1 MAHFAEIDS
10 NSLVLR
16 VVVVSN
22 ADTALADGKETES
35 IGIAHCQ
42 KLFGGTWVQTSYNG
56 NFRKNYAG
64 VGSTYDSTRNAFYS
78 PKPFNSWVLNES
90 TCVWEAP
97 VALPSDSGE
106 GDPPKMYRWDED
118 STSWV
123 VEE

>member
-56 NFRKNYAG
+56 KFRKNYAG

-106 GDPPKMYRWDED
+106 GDPPKMYKWDED

-123 VEE
+123 VDE

>member
-22 ADTALADGKETES
+22 ADTALADGKETEC

>member
-97 VALPSDSGE
+97 VSMPSDAGE

>member
-1 MAHFAEIDS
+1 MAHFAEL
-10 NSLVLR
+10 NSDNIVLR
-16 VVVVSN
+16 VVVVANS
-22 ADTALADGKETES
+22 DTATEDGTENES
-35 IGIAHCQ
+35 IGVLFCQ

-90 TCVWEAP
+90 TCFWEAP

-106 GDPPKMYRWDED
+106 GDPPKMYKWDED

-123 VEE
+123 VDE

>member
-56 NFRKNYAG
+56 KFRKNYAG

-97 VALPSDSGE
+97 VALPSDSGK
-106 GDPPKMYRWDED
+106 GDPPKMYKWDED

>member
-56 NFRKNYAG
+56 KFRKNYAG

-90 TCVWEAP
+90 TCFWEAP

-106 GDPPKMYRWDED
+106 GDPPKMYKWDED

-123 VEE
+123 VDE

>member
-1 MAHFAEIDS
+1 MAHFAEL
-10 NSLVLR
+10 NSDNIVLR
-16 VVVVSN
+16 VVVVANS
-22 ADTALADGKETES
+22 DTATEDGTENES
-35 IGIAHCQ
+35 IGVLFCQ

-106 GDPPKMYRWDED
+106 GDPPKMYKWDED

-123 VEE
+123 VDE

>member
-1 MAHFAEIDS
+1 MAHFAEL
-10 NSLVLR
+10 NSDNIVLR
-16 VVVVSN
+16 VVVVANS
-22 ADTALADGKETES
+22 DTATEDGTENES
-35 IGIAHCQ
+35 IGVLFCQ

-97 VALPSDSGE
+97 VSMPSDAGE

>member
-56 NFRKNYAG
+56 KFRKNYAG

-106 GDPPKMYRWDED
+106 GDPPKMYKWDED

>member
-1 MAHFAEIDS
+1 MAHFAEL
-10 NSLVLR
+10 NSDNIVLR
-16 VVVVSN
+16 VVVVANS
-22 ADTALADGKETES
+22 DTATEDGTENES
-35 IGIAHCQ
+35 IGVLFCQ

>member
-90 TCVWEAP
+90 TCVWESP

-106 GDPPKMYRWDED
+106 GDPPKMYKWDED

>member
-56 NFRKNYAG
+56 KFRKNYAG

-90 TCVWEAP
+90 TCIWEAP
-97 VALPSDSGE
+97 VSMPSDAGE

>member
-1 MAHFAEIDS
+1 MAHFAEL
-10 NSLVLR
+10 NSDNIVLR
-16 VVVVSN
+16 VVVVANS
-22 ADTALADGKETES
+22 DTATEDGTENES
-35 IGIAHCQ
+35 IGVLFCQ

-106 GDPPKMYRWDED
+106 GDPPKMYKWDED

>member
-90 TCVWEAP
+90 TCIWEAP
-97 VALPSDSGE
+97 VSMPSDSGE
-106 GDPPKMYRWDED
+106 GDPPKMYKWDED

-123 VEE
+123 VDE

>member
-90 TCVWEAP
+90 TCFWEAP

-106 GDPPKMYRWDED
+106 GDPPKMYKWDED

-123 VEE
+123 VDE

>member
-106 GDPPKMYRWDED
+106 GDPPKMYKWDED

-123 VEE
+123 VDE

>member
-1 MAHFAEIDS
+1 M
-10 NSLVLR
+10 
-16 VVVVSN
+16 VVSN

-106 GDPPKMYRWDED
+106 GDPPKMYKWDED

>member
-56 NFRKNYAG
+56 KFRKNYAG

>member
-90 TCVWEAP
+90 TCIWEAP
-97 VALPSDSGE
+97 VSMPSDAGE
-106 GDPPKMYRWDED
+106 GDPPKMYKWDED

-123 VEE
+123 VDE

>member
-64 VGSTYDSTRNAFYS
+64 VGSTYDST
-78 PKPFNSWVLNES
+78 
-90 TCVWEAP
+90 
-97 VALPSDSGE
+97 
-106 GDPPKMYRWDED
+106 
-118 STSWV
+118 SWV

>member
-1 MAHFAEIDS
+1 MAHFAEL
-10 NSLVLR
+10 NSDNIVLR
-16 VVVVSN
+16 VVVVANS
-22 ADTALADGKETES
+22 DTATEDGTENES
-35 IGIAHCQ
+35 IGVLFCQ

-78 PKPFNSWVLNES
+78 PKPFNSWVLNET

-97 VALPSDSGE
+97 VSMPSDAGE

>member
-97 VALPSDSGE
+97 VALPSDSGK
-106 GDPPKMYRWDED
+106 GDPPKMYKWDED

>member
-90 TCVWEAP
+90 TCIWEAP
-97 VALPSDSGE
+97 VSMPSDAGE

>member
-106 GDPPKMYRWDED
+106 GDPPKMYKWDED

>member
-97 VALPSDSGE
+97 VLMPSDAGE